1 MMLWAVIVFKI
12 KLTLAH
18 NSFLPCYCGVEKVVT
33 LTLMVLDWSCLFLD
47 LSVVMIIFLICL
59 GKGNLGTNTE
69 SWRSERGKLTVSA
82 PPVKLLSVSIKNFW
96 YTFFFVF
103 FFHFFSEFL
112 WSFEKSRV
120 QEQEAM
126 THTEENIISLLEL
139 CSRVRRNRREGSN
152 RHR

>member
-1 MMLWAVIVFKI
+1 MNIMMLRAVIVSKI

-18 NSFLPCYCGVEKVVT
+18 NSFLPCYCGVDRVLT

-82 PPVKLLSVSIKNFW
+82 SPVKLLINTVFQSWISGIL
-96 YTFFFVF
+96 FFFF
-103 FFHFFSEFL
+103 FPLFF
-112 WSFEKSRV
+112 RV
-120 QEQEAM
+120 PVVIWEVKGSGA
-126 THTEENIISLLEL
+126 
-139 CSRVRRNRREGSN
+139 GSN
-152 RHR
+152 DPHWREHHLPPGTMQQSEEK